1 MVTTRSSAAAAA
13 GKPIQR
19 PQRPQRPDV
28 RDLFSSAQKRRA
40 LKHLQTLPG
49 TPPKSIEE
57 WLEKKV
63 RRANAAKE
71 AREAAARAPV
81 VVIEDEKEDED
92 EEEQGVFFTM
102 AFDAEEPAALSGSDE
117 AIALLRKVET
127 AKTEKA
133 AEEPSGEPVSLEAAS
148 PRPSKRKAP
157 TPSATPTPKPKPVA
171 TPAIETPTRPIAT
184 PSGFFGRSFSALK
197 RTLGFSPITPAAAPA
212 TAPFVTPQPPTPEP
226 FTPELSQRPTP
237 GSLAEILTI
246 PPTPVGE
253 RVRTP
258 SSKRKKTHSTL
269 RALMKGV
276 EPQDKRKAEAWARK
290 VYADLRL
297 DPAFKSKRARLET
310 PVRVQDLVHMPCAKP
325 WEGGYGDPLYY
336 LDDEDIVPGWAVYL
350 DMVAEEEDHQPK
362 KVKTAHNTDEGEVQS
377 LNEMVI
383 PRNSSLYDSHGS
395 SASLMDFHPRRSV
408 EPSPMFETPVSHKQ
422 GGNVFSELKGHAN
435 ARQARADER
444 ESFQNGYK
452 PKTPKHNPA
461 KGSFSF
467 PTSDDDSSD
476 DEPAAG
482 DGKAPATP
490 QVWTKAPPPAPV
502 PAHAPLPEPVAETP
516 RASSVG
522 APETV
527 DEVQRQRKML
537 MKHTPAKPSRLREA
551 TYPSPS
557 LLSDA
562 GNESILAATPVQ
574 VATSSDPLFDDMPI
588 MDSGDMDMEDL
599 GSAEAYIGS
608 TEWKNQ
614 FNASSWPAPP
624 VYESDEEVLSPI

>member
-1 MVTTRSSAAAAA
+1 MVTTRSSTAAAS
-13 GKPIQR
+13 GKPVER
-19 PQRPQRPDV
+19 PQRPNKRN
-28 RDLFSSAQKRRA
+28 LITSAKKKRA
-40 LKHLQTLPG
+40 LAYLRTMPG
-49 TPPKSIEE
+49 TPPNSIEE
-57 WLEKKV
+57 WLEKKQ
-63 RRANAAKE
+63 RRNPPPK
-71 AREAAARAPV
+71 APV
-81 VVIEDEKEDED
+81 VSVEDEKED

-102 AFDAEEPAALSGSDE
+102 GEPQRLLAPPHPANIISAAFDAEEPAALNGSEE
-117 AIALLRKVET
+117 AIALLRKI
-127 AKTEKA
+127 EKA
-133 AEEPSGEPVSLEAAS
+133 AEEPAGESVSLEAAS

-157 TPSATPTPKPKPVA
+157 TPTSTLTPKPVA
-171 TPAIETPTRPIAT
+171 TPATETPSRPIAS
-184 PSGFFGRSFSALK
+184 PSGFFGRSLSAIK
-197 RTLGFSPITPAAAPA
+197 RTLGFSPAPAPAA
-212 TAPFVTPQPPTPEP
+212 TPEP
-226 FTPELSQRPTP
+226 MAPELSQRPTP
-237 GSLAEILTI
+237 GTLAEVLTI

-253 RVRTP
+253 RVHTP
-258 SSKRKKTHSTL
+258 SSRRKKTHSTL
-269 RALMKGV
+269 SALMKGV

-290 VYADLRL
+290 TYADLRL
-297 DPAFKSKRARLET
+297 DPAFKSKRTRLET

-350 DMVAEEEDHQPK
+350 DMVAEEEDHKPK
-362 KVKTAHNTDEGEVQS
+362 KVKTAHNTDEGEIQS
-377 LNEMVI
+377 LNEMVTPSNKS
-383 PRNSSLYDSHGS
+383 PRLYDSHGS

-422 GGNVFSELKGHAN
+422 GGNVFSELKGHAD
-435 ARQARADER
+435 AKQTRADQR
-444 ESFQNGYK
+444 ESFQSGYK
-452 PKTPKHNPA
+452 PATPKRTTPKHNPA
-461 KGSFSF
+461 KGSFSY
-467 PTSDDDSSD
+467 PASDDDSSD
-476 DEPAAG
+476 DEPESG
-482 DGKAPATP
+482 DGNAPAT

-502 PAHAPLPEPVAETP
+502 PAHAPLPEPVADAS

-557 LLSDA
+557 LISDA

-614 FNASSWPAPP
+614 FNASSWPSPP